1 MPQST
6 NLEDIPLPKNW
17 PQPINTA
24 VIHTISLAHTAIIWS
39 RSWAADSRLQRVK
52 LSGELERARNEIF
65 LLNEEIR
72 IKDARMAKIASRH
85 RPFYPATER
94 MAILELRA
102 ARGWNLADTATR
114 FMVEPETIASW
125 MQRLGNEDDCLVQIP
140 EPVNKYPAFVRYV
153 VKRLKVLCPTMGKR
167 RIAETLAKSGL
178 HLGTTTVGR
187 MLKDNATAP
196 CRPVTTIEEKAT
208 ARVVTARHPNHV
220 WHIDMTIIPTS
231 GFWTPWIPFSLPQ
244 VWPFC
249 WWVAVILDHFSR
261 VVVGFAIFTKQPS
274 SEQIRRFMASAIRR
288 CRKKPRHLISDKGHQ
303 FTSDEFRKW
312 CKTRKIRKRFGAVGK
327 YGSIAVIER
336 FIRSMKNEGFRHFLV
351 PLRLEDMRREL
362 SLYVSWYNQHRPH
375 QGLEGRIPF
384 DFYHGNHADPP
395 YYETRG
401 NSSVKLFLIVSPL
414 EDRRHLPIVELR
426 QAA

>member
-39 RSWAADSRLQRVK
+39 RSWAADSKLQRVR

-167 RIAETLAKSGL
+167 RIAETLAKAGL
-178 HLGTTTVGR
+178 HLGT
-187 MLKDNATAP
+187 
-196 CRPVTTIEEKAT
+196 
-208 ARVVTARHPNHV
+208 
-220 WHIDMTIIPTS
+220 
-231 GFWTPWIPFSLPQ
+231 
-244 VWPFC
+244 
-249 WWVAVILDHFSR
+249 
-261 VVVGFAIFTKQPS
+261 KQPS
-274 SEQIRRFMASAIRR
+274 VGCS
-288 CRKKPRHLISDKGHQ
+288 
-303 FTSDEFRKW
+303 
-312 CKTRKIRKRFGAVGK
+312 KI
-327 YGSIAVIER
+327 
-336 FIRSMKNEGFRHFLV
+336 M
-351 PLRLEDMRREL
+351 P
-362 SLYVSWYNQHRPH
+362 QHRV
-375 QGLEGRIPF
+375 GL
-384 DFYHGNHADPP
+384 
-395 YYETRG
+395 
-401 NSSVKLFLIVSPL
+401 
-414 EDRRHLPIVELR
+414 
-426 QAA
+426 